1 MKFNLKTLAAA
12 VAFGAAFAGGAIAQ
26 QQPVSSINQLLD
38 RLRSDVREASAENQQ
53 RLSEFRAARN
63 QQTSLLG
70 GARSQ
75 LASLESQADRLEA
88 QYATNADQITVLAE
102 ELRVAQGEFGELFG
116 VARQTAGEF
125 GSLIEG
131 SLASAQ
137 HPGRANALLELSQSR
152 VLPTRTELDAIWR
165 SMTEEMIYQAE
176 IASFSANVADLNCAD
191 QSITRV
197 GVFVSYATCGG
208 EAFFT
213 QWAIPENAIG
223 NAAVYGLAALPSQPP
238 ANIRGAAMSLYNAD
252 RGEIVSGPVDPSR
265 GGLLLVYRDIPDLG
279 ERIEQGR
286 IVGKIILGLLF
297 VSVAFGLFRLLMLL
311 LESMAVA
318 GQKRRST
325 PSKGNSLGRVMLAY
339 ESVKDHSE
347 EVIEMKLDEAILRE
361 TPKLEFGLNF
371 LKLAAGIAPLLG
383 LLGTVTGMIKT
394 FTQITL
400 FGTGDPRIMAGGISE
415 ALVTTVLGLVSAIPL
430 LFLHSFAAS
439 FSRGVQQTLEE
450 QAAGIVARHAEERA
464 GRSA

>member
-12 VAFGAAFAGGAIAQ
+12 VAFGTALAGGAVAQ
-26 QQPVSSINQLLD
+26 QQPVSSISQLLD
-38 RLRSDVREASAENQQ
+38 RVRSDVREASAENQQ

-63 QQTSLLG
+63 QQTSLLA
-70 GARSQ
+70 GARQ
-75 LASLESQADRLEA
+75 ELAALEAQADRLEA
-88 QYATNADQITVLAE
+88 QFEANSEQVDVLAE
-102 ELRVAQGEFGELFG
+102 ELRLAQGEFGELFG
-116 VARQTAGEF
+116 VARQSAGEF

-131 SLASAQ
+131 SLTSSQ
-137 HPGRANALLELSQSR
+137 HPGRAAPLLELSQSR
-152 VLPTRTELDAIWR
+152 VLPTRTELDTIWR
-165 SMTEEMIYQAE
+165 SVTEEMVYQAE
-176 IASFSANVADLNCAD
+176 IASFSANVADLDC
-191 QSITRV
+191 SGPTVTRV
-197 GVFVSYATCGG
+197 GVFISFATCGG
-208 EAFFT
+208 SVSVT
-213 QWAIPENAIG
+213 QWARPENA
-223 NAAVYGLAALPSQPP
+223 ADTTAFGLSALGSQPP
-238 ANIRGAAMSLYNAD
+238 ANILNAAMELYNAE
-252 RGEIVSGPVDPSR
+252 RGEIVSGPIDPSR
-265 GGLLLVYRDIPDLG
+265 GTLLLVYRDIPDLG
-279 ERIEQGR
+279 ERIDQGGM
-286 IVGKIILGLLF
+286 VGRIILGLLA
-297 VSVAFGLFRLLMLL
+297 VSVAFGLFRLLMLV

-325 PSKGNSLGRVMLAY
+325 PGKGNSLGRVMLAY

-347 EVIEMKLDEAILRE
+347 EVIEMKLDEAILKE
-361 TPKLEFGLNF
+361 VPKLEFGLNF

-400 FGTGDPRIMAGGISE
+400 FGTGDPKIMAGGISE

>member
-12 VAFGAAFAGGAIAQ
+12 VAFGAALAGGAVAQ
-26 QQPVSSINQLLD
+26 QQPVSSISQLLD
-38 RLRSDVREASAENQQ
+38 RVRSDVREASAENQQ

-63 QQTSLLG
+63 QQTSLLA
-70 GARSQ
+70 GARQ
-75 LASLESQADRLEA
+75 ELAALEAQADRLEA
-88 QYATNADQITVLAE
+88 QFETNSQQVDVLAE
-102 ELRVAQGEFGELFG
+102 ELRLAQGEFGELFG
-116 VARQTAGEF
+116 VARQTAGEV

-131 SLASAQ
+131 SLTSSQ
-137 HPGRANALLELSQSR
+137 HSGRAAPLLELSQSR
-152 VLPTRTELDAIWR
+152 VLPTRTELDTIWR
-165 SMTEEMIYQAE
+165 SSIEEMVYQAE
-176 IASFSANVADLNCAD
+176 IASFSANVADLDC
-191 QSITRV
+191 SGPVVTRV
-197 GVFVSYATCGG
+197 GVFISFATCGG
-208 EAFFT
+208 SVSVT
-213 QWAIPENAIG
+213 QWARPENAA
-223 NAAVYGLAALPSQPP
+223 NTTAYGLSALGSQPP
-238 ANIRGAAMSLYNAD
+238 ANILSAAMGLYNAE
-252 RGEIVSGPVDPSR
+252 RGEIVSGPIDPSR
-265 GGLLLVYRDIPDLG
+265 GTLLLVYRDIPDLG
-279 ERIEQGR
+279 ERINQGGM
-286 IVGKIILGLLF
+286 VGRIILGLLF
-297 VSVAFGLFRLLMLL
+297 VSVAFGLFRLLMLV

-325 PSKGNSLGRVMLAY
+325 PGKSNSLGRVMLAY
-339 ESVKDHSE
+339 ETVKDHSE
-347 EVIEMKLDEAILRE
+347 EVIEMKLDEAILKE
-361 TPKLEFGLNF
+361 VPKLEFGLNF

-400 FGTGDPRIMAGGISE
+400 FGTGDPKIMAGGISE